1 MANDILGKVGQKV
14 GQEIKAITDKYAT
27 KVSLGTV
34 QSSVNNID
42 LSPYATVASLGTA
55 NSAITNLQDT
65 RATTASV
72 NDILNGTTK
81 ATKIVSA
88 DGVFDQLTVKGS
100 TTVVN
105 TTTVEISDN
114 IIELNLANDDSET
127 AQSSGLNINRGK
139 DNAGVVLDKASFL
152 WQDTNSL
159 WEAKKGSAYAD
170 LKAKDITATNF
181 AGVFKASSGSGILI
195 NNVSLGN
202 YASFS
207 GALTT
212 AKTA

>member
-14 GQEIKAITDKYAT
+14 GQEIKAITDAYAT

-34 QSSVNNID
+34 SDAVND
-42 LSPYATVASLGTA
+42 LDFTPYALKTSLGTA

-65 RATTASV
+65 RATTASID
-72 NDILNGTTK
+72 DILDGTTK
-81 ATKIVSA
+81 ATKIVSS
-88 DGVFDQLTVKGS
+88 DGEFDTLKVKGS
-100 TTVVN
+100 TTIVN

-127 AQSSGLNINRGK
+127 AQSSGLNINRGS
-139 DNAGVVLDKASFL
+139 GEDKASFL
-152 WQDTNSL
+152 WQDSNSL

-181 AGVFKASSGSGILI
+181 AGVFKASDGSGILI

-207 GALTT
+207 NALTT

>member
-34 QSSVNNID
+34 VSSVNNID

-55 NSAITNLQDT
+55 NNAITNLQT
-65 RATTASV
+65 SRATTASV
-72 NDILNGTTK
+72 DDILDGTTK
-81 ATKIVSA
+81 ASKIVSS
-88 DGVFDQLTVKGS
+88 DGVFDQLTVKGT

-114 IIELNLANDDSET
+114 IIELNLASDDSET
-127 AQSSGLNINRGK
+127 AQSSGLNINRGT
-139 DNAGVVLDKASFL
+139 GEDKASFL

-159 WEAKKGSAYAD
+159 WEAKKGSAYAN
-170 LKAKDITATNF
+170 LKAKDISATNF
-181 AGVFKASSGSGILI
+181 DGVFKASDGSGILI

-207 GALTT
+207 NALTT

>member
-14 GQEIKAITDKYAT
+14 GQEIKAITDAYAT

-34 QSSVNNID
+34 VSSVDNLD
-42 LSPYATVASLGTA
+42 FTPYATKASLGTA
-55 NSAITNLQDT
+55 NSAITNLQNT

-88 DGVFDQLTVKGS
+88 DGEFDTLKVKGS
-100 TTVVN
+100 TTIVN

-127 AQSSGLNINRGK
+127 AQSSGLNINRGT
-139 DNAGVVLDKASFL
+139 GEDKASFL

-159 WEAKKGSAYAD
+159 WETKIGSAYAD

-202 YASFS
+202 YASFND
-207 GALTT
+207 ALIT
-212 AKTA
+212 AKTT